1 MTSAFRIVPA
11 TVRDVPAIFGMIRA
25 LAEYERLAHA
35 VSTSEDALREV
46 LFGPSPAAEVV
57 LGYEG
62 AEPVGIAIFFHNFST
77 FLGKRGLYLEDLF
90 VKPEY
95 RGRGYGRR
103 LLAHLA
109 ALAVERD
116 CGRME
121 WSVLDWNAPAIGFY
135 KKLGAVP
142 MDEWTVFRLTR
153 DALTALGAVRD

>member
-1 MTSAFRIVPA
+1 MTPDFRIVPA
-11 TVRDVPAIFGMIRA
+11 TVQDVPVLFGMIRA

-35 VSTSEDALREV
+35 VTTSEDALRQV

-62 AEPVGIAIFFHNFST
+62 TEPVGIAIFFHNFST

-109 ALAVERD
+109 ALAIARD

-121 WSVLDWNAPAIGFY
+121 WSVLDWNTPAIGFY
-135 KKLGAVP
+135 TKLGAMP
-142 MDEWTVFRLTR
+142 MEEWTVFRLTGN
-153 DALTALGAVRD
+153 ALTALGTIRD

>member
-1 MTSAFRIVPA
+1 MTPDFRIVAA
-11 TVRDVPAIFGMIRA
+11 TQWDVPAIFGMIRA
-25 LAEYERLAHA
+25 LAEYERLAQA
-35 VSTSEDALREV
+35 VTTSEDALRQV

-62 AEPVGIAIFFHNFST
+62 TEPVGIAIFFHNFST
-77 FLGKRGLYLEDLF
+77 FLGTRGLYLEDLF

-109 ALAVERD
+109 ALAIERD

-121 WSVLDWNAPAIGFY
+121 WSVLDWNTPAIGFY
-135 KKLGAVP
+135 TKLGAMP
-142 MDEWTVFRLTR
+142 MEEWTVFRLTGN
-153 DALTALGAVRD
+153 ALTALGTIRD

>member
-1 MTSAFRIVPA
+1 MTPDFRIVPA
-11 TVRDVPAIFGMIRA
+11 TVRDVPAIFEMIRA

-57 LGYEG
+57 LGFEG

-109 ALAVERD
+109 ALAIARD

-121 WSVLDWNAPAIGFY
+121 WSVLDWNTPAIGFY
-135 KKLGAVP
+135 TKLGAVP
-142 MDEWTVFRLTR
+142 MEEWTVFRLTGN
-153 DALTALGAVRD
+153 ALTALGTIRD